1 MENDNFWT
9 KIIYIVSAVIS
20 IAVAFLI
27 MGPRPEGME
36 GMIDVSGLPFVNA
49 VLNSITALLLIFAF
63 FSVKNKKINLHKIL
77 NLSAFTTSSLFLVT
91 YVIYHWFKAGPKEY
105 LGEFQTLYYFIL
117 ISHIILAVII
127 LPFALFTLYRGWQN
141 QIKKHR
147 RIAKITLPLWLYVS
161 FTGVMI
167 YVMLY

>member
-63 FSVKNKKINLHKIL
+63 FSVKNKKINLHKKL

-127 LPFALFTLYRGWQN
+127 LPLALFTLYRGWQN

>member
-1 MENDNFWT
+1 M
-9 KIIYIVSAVIS
+9 
-20 IAVAFLI
+20 
-27 MGPRPEGME
+27 
-36 GMIDVSGLPFVNA
+36 
-49 VLNSITALLLIFAF
+49 
-63 FSVKNKKINLHKIL
+63 
-77 NLSAFTTSSLFLVT
+77 
-91 YVIYHWFKAGPKEY
+91 IYHWFKAGPKEY
-105 LGEFQTLYYFIL
+105 LGEYQTLYYFIL

-127 LPFALFTLYRGWQN
+127 LPLALFTLYCGWQN